1 MLPSIRP
8 RDEDSVSQMIYL
20 IVLGLHNLNRWL
32 VLGLGLWAFFR
43 LFTGWRSGRPWRTL
57 DQQSVNWFL
66 GVLTLQFFLGAT
78 LYALPGAL
86 VHSVLQTVE
95 FAAIMK
101 QRVLRFFVLEHPLQM
116 VIAVACAYTL
126 GFLLPGIQSDQR
138 RFAIGA
144 LLLGIAL
151 LLILTAVPW
160 PFLSQGRPLVRW
172 P

>member
-1 MLPSIRP
+1 MLYP
-8 RDEDSVSQMIYL
+8 

-32 VLGLGLWAFFR
+32 VLGFGLWAFYR
-43 LFTGWRSGRPWRTL
+43 LFTGWHRPRAWSGL
-57 DQQSVNWFL
+57 DQKSVNWFL
-66 GVLTLQFFLGAT
+66 GVLTLQFLLGAT

-86 VHSVLQTVE
+86 VQSVLQTVE
-95 FAAIMK
+95 FAVMMK

-116 VIAVACAYTL
+116 VMAVACAYTL
-126 GFLLPGIQSDQR
+126 GFLLPGLQTDQR

-151 LLILTAVPW
+151 LLIVTAVPW
-160 PFLSQGRPLVRW
+160 PFLSQGRPLLRL

>member
-1 MLPSIRP
+1 MLYP
-8 RDEDSVSQMIYL
+8 

-32 VLGLGLWAFFR
+32 VLALGVWAFYR
-43 LFTGWRSGRPWRTL
+43 LFTGWRRPRAWCGL
-57 DQQSVNWFL
+57 DQKSVNWFL
-66 GVLTLQFFLGAT
+66 GALTLQFILGAT

-86 VHSVLQTVE
+86 VHSVLKTVE

-116 VIAVACAYTL
+116 VMAVACAYTL
-126 GFLLPGIQSDQR
+126 GFLLPGIQTDQR

-160 PFLSQGRPLVRW
+160 PFLSQGRPLLRL